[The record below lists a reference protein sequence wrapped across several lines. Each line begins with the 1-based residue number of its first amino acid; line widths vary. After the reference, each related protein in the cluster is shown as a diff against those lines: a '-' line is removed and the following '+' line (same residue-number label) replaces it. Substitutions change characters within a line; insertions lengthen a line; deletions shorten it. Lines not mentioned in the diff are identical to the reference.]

1 MECKAHGERS
11 SMFIGLS
18 APTLF
23 ILSNRFDAYFETSA
37 RPFLRDHHTMD
48 CHEISNELKLAYGME
63 IETVRN
69 YIAASANL
77 HGFRSNVVRRSLATD
92 FPEELG
98 HAQAI
103 ASRIKTIGGSV
114 PGSFENKRSKDS
126 LQPSEHTA
134 GVVSVIK
141 GSSLRRA
148 PYGSITKSLGSF
160 NARTSV
166 TQDMAITLL
175 TGEKDHR

>member
-77 HGFRSNVVRRSLATD
+77 H
-92 FPEELG
+92 
-98 HAQAI
+98 
-103 ASRIKTIGGSV
+103 
-114 PGSFENKRSKDS
+114 
-126 LQPSEHTA
+126 
-134 GVVSVIK
+134 
-141 GSSLRRA
+141 
-148 PYGSITKSLGSF
+148 
-160 NARTSV
+160 
-166 TQDMAITLL
+166 
-175 TGEKDHR
+175 